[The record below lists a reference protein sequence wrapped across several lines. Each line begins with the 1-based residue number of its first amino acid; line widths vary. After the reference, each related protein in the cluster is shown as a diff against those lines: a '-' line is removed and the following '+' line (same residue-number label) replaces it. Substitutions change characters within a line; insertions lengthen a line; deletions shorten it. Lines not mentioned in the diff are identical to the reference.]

1 MSVGKFE
8 DVLAWHKI
16 YCTKT
21 MVILSQHKHGIH
33 KNIGKGVTNKLKAD
47 LGGSGKDVWKGS
59 NPIDDK
65 KIYSK
70 MMQYNR
76 FF

>member
-1 MSVGKFE
+1 
-8 DVLAWHKI
+8 
-16 YCTKT
+16 

-47 LGGSGKDVWKGS
+47 LGGSGKDVGKGS